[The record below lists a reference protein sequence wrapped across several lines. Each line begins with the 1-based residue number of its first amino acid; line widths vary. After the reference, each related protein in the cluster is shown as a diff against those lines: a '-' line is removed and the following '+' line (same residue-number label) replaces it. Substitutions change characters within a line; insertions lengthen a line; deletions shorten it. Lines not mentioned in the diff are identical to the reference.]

1 MGKEDVLRR
10 RLYARDVIM
19 ELHNSEILLSREDV
33 MNIPERLLPMVVL
46 SDNLRSFFSMAIK
59 AHETGCYNHL
69 MWLIRPGVIASQNLT
84 FQAQPVRDYFNGFR
98 MKFWHCPAWTA
109 EQRNTIINTIETD
122 LKKPW
127 YKRIYDFPAILGQ
140 AIGIPSI
147 QTPGIDICSDKAKY
161 LEMVDLY
168 YCLKHPSPEQVNH
181 YLMERREYEV
191 YGRYM
196 PD

>member
-1 MGKEDVLRR
+1 
-10 RLYARDVIM
+10 M

-98 MKFWHCPAWTA
+98 MKFWHCPEWTKK
-109 EQRNTIINTIETD
+109 QRAQIIEAIDGD
-122 LKKPW
+122 LALPW
-127 YKRIYDFPAILGQ
+127 YKRMYDYLAIVGQ
-140 AIGIPSI
+140 GIGIPSI
-147 QTPGIDICSDKAKY
+147 QTPGIDICSDKGGY
-161 LEMVDLY
+161 LKLVDPNYDLE
-168 YCLKHPSPEQVNH
+168 HPDPEEVNH
-181 YLMERREYEV
+181 WLMQQRKYEV
-191 YGRYM
+191 YGRYL

>member
-1 MGKEDVLRR
+1 MDLKNGQ
-10 RLYARDVIM
+10 
-19 ELHNSEILLSREDV
+19 ILLSREDV
-33 MNIPERLLPMVVL
+33 MAIPERLLPMVVL

-59 AHETGCYNHL
+59 AHSEGCYNHL

-98 MKFWHCPAWTA
+98 MKFWHCPSWTP
-109 EQRNTIINTIETD
+109 EQRKAIIDAIETD

-127 YKRIYDFPAILGQ
+127 YKRIYDFVAIIGQ
-140 AIGIPSI
+140 GIGIPSL
-147 QTPGIDICSDKAKY
+147 QTPGIDICSDKGKY
-161 LEMVDLY
+161 LNDINY
-168 YCLKHPSPEQVNH
+168 DLKHPDPEQVNH
-181 YLMERREYEV
+181 WLMTQRKYEV